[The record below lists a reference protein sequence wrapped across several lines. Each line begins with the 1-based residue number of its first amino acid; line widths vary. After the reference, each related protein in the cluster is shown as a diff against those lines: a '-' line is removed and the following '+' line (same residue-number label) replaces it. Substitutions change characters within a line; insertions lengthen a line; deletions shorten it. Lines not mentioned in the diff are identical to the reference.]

1 MKRFSVFLTN
11 LILAMVL
18 VLTACTSSTQEP
30 VDSTQV
36 PTDDVQ
42 VEQPTVEQPT
52 DEAVEPPTEAP
63 TEAPAEDVKVDAPT
77 DEPEEPGSPV
87 VTYTESPLL
96 AEEVSAGELPSL
108 EERLPE
114 KPLVVEPLDSVGQYG
129 GNWRM
134 GMLAGG
140 DDVSFFRI
148 ISYEPLVRWN
158 PEWTNIIPNLAESWD
173 VNDEATEY
181 TFYLRKGVKWSD
193 GVPFTADDIVFWWE
207 DVEMNTELAPS
218 PPSFMVVDGEP
229 GTVIKVDDYTVKFS
243 FSAPNGLFLQNVA
256 SANGRSMMNFPK
268 HFSQQYHADYLDEAA
283 LAELVEEGG
292 FTNWRDM
299 FIAQVGQADGGGYG
313 QYSVADRPTLYAWVV
328 KEPISG
334 SATQV
339 VFERNPYYWKVD
351 PDGQQYP
358 YIDQLTYEVFQDA
371 TGMVLKATNGEIDFQ
386 MRHFNTLANKAVLFD
401 NKENGDYDFFD
412 LISASSNSVVLHLNL
427 THKDEAMREIFQNK
441 DFRIGLSYAINRQEI
456 IDTVYLGQST
466 PSQPAPLAG
475 TPFYNEQLATQYIEY
490 DVDKA
495 NEYLDKVLPDK
506 DADGMRLRLDGEPLV
521 FVLEVSNSLE
531 DQVDA
536 ATMIAGYWQ
545 AVGISVEAKP
555 EDRALMYQRKDSNDL
570 DAMIWGGE
578 GGLGPILDPR
588 NFFPYSTESAFAM
601 AWANWYQGVEDSSI
615 SEEPPEEVKEIMA
628 LFDEV
633 KAMPTFDEQVARM
646 NELLQKSADYFF
658 CMGVGT
664 APMSYGIAKL
674 NVANVPESIYNA
686 WQYPTPAPV
695 NTFTFYF
702 TE

>member
-1 MKRFSVFLTN
+1 MKRLYTLLTIVV
-11 LILAMVL
+11 LLSLVL
-18 VLTACTSSTQEP
+18 VACAPPTPEP
-30 VDSTQV
+30 V
-36 PTDDVQ
+36 
-42 VEQPTVEQPT
+42 E
-52 DEAVEPPTEAP
+52 PTEAPAAEPTATEAMAEP
-63 TEAPAEDVKVDAPT
+63 TEAPAEEAQAEPT
-77 DEPEEPGSPV
+77 EPPAEEPAAPASMYKEAPM
-87 VTYTESPLL
+87 L
-96 AEEVSAGELPSL
+96 AEKVAAGELPPL
-108 EERLPE
+108 DERLPE
-114 KPLVVEPLDSVGQYG
+114 NPLVVEPLNNVGQYG

-134 GMLAGG
+134 GMMAGG

-148 ISYEPLVRWN
+148 ISYEPLARWN
-158 PEWTNIIPNLAESWD
+158 PEWTDIVPNLAEKWEA
-173 VNDEATEY
+173 NDEATEY
-181 TFYLRKGVKWSD
+181 TFYLRQGVKWSD

-207 DVEMNTELAPS
+207 DVEMNTELAPA
-218 PPSFMVVDGEP
+218 PPSFMVVDGQP
-229 GTVIKVDDYTVKFS
+229 GTVTKVDDYTVKFT
-243 FSAPNGLFLQNVA
+243 FAAPNGLFVQNVA

-268 HFSQQYHADYLDEAA
+268 HFSQQYHASYVDEAK
-283 LAELVEEGG
+283 LNEVVEEGG

-299 FIAQVGQADGGGYG
+299 FIAQVGQPDGGGYG
-313 QYSVADRPTLYAWVV
+313 QYSVAGRPTVYAWVV

-351 PDGQQYP
+351 PEGQQYP
-358 YIDQLTYEVFQDA
+358 YVDQLTYEVFQDPA
-371 TGMVLKATNGEIDFQ
+371 GMVLKATNGEIDFQ

-401 NKENGDYDFFD
+401 NKDSGGYDFFD
-412 LISASSNSVVLHLNL
+412 LVSASSNSVVLHLNL
-427 THKDEAMREIFQNK
+427 SHKDPVKREVFQNK
-441 DFRIGLSYAINRQEI
+441 DFRIGLSHAINRQEV

-466 PSQPAPLAG
+466 PSQPAPLAD

-506 DADGMRLRLDGEPLV
+506 DANGMRLGPDGEPFT
-521 FVLEVSNSLE
+521 FVIEVSNSLE

-536 ATMIAGYWQ
+536 ATMIATYWK
-545 AVGISVEAKP
+545 AVGVNADAKP
-555 EDRALMYQRKDSNDL
+555 EDRALMYQRKDTNDL

-588 NFFPYSTESAFAM
+588 NFFPYSTESAFAV

-615 SEEPPEEVKEIMA
+615 SEEPPAEVKEIMA

-633 KAMPTFDEQVARM
+633 KATPTFEGQVEKM
-646 NELLQKSADYFF
+646 NELLQRSADYFF
-658 CMGVGT
+658 CIGVGT
-664 APMSYGIAKL
+664 PPLSYGIVKH
-674 NVANVPESIYNA
+674 NVDNAPERLYNA